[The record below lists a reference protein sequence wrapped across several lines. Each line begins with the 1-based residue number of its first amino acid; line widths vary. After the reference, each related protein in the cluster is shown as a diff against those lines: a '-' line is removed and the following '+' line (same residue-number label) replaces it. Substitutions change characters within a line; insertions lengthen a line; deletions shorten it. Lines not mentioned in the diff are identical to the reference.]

1 MNSGEWLAGDVA
13 TEFDGSELGDPRR
26 ERRLGKIA
34 SKLGD
39 DPGASFP
46 DVFSTGAELEG
57 FYRFLRNDSFD
68 WTDVLKPHVEAT
80 CARAEEL
87 GECLAIHDTTNFI
100 FKGERDGLGPTS
112 SKAQG
117 FIGHLSLLVGMDDAR
132 TPLGVG
138 AIDQYVRAG
147 RKGRRSVGERLDD
160 KTSEGQ
166 RWLKGAEAINKLAKD
181 RFECI
186 HVADRE
192 GDTFPFLSGML
203 EFGGR
208 FVIRVAQNR
217 RVLDEDEELT
227 RLHEVVLG
235 LKAESSFD
243 ITVSKRGKRLNP
255 TQAKSHPS
263 REGRNVTVSIA
274 GTSVCVA
281 VPVARRKAMEIEMN
295 LVRVW
300 EENPDPNE
308 PSVEWILWTTEPTGT
323 IKQLRRVVEIYR
335 ARWVIEEYFK
345 ALKTGCQFERRQ
357 LESFDTL
364 STALALFAPVAWKLL
379 LARSVVRSIPDSP
392 PDRVISR
399 AQVAYLEGK
408 YKKPLHTARD
418 ALYAMA
424 KLGGHLSQNGE
435 PGWLTLGRGYEKLAT
450 GEAFY
455 QEMIRLNICDQS

>member
-1 MNSGEWLAGDVA
+1 M
-13 TEFDGSELGDPRR
+13 
-26 ERRLGKIA
+26 
-34 SKLGD
+34 
-39 DPGASFP
+39 
-46 DVFSTGAELEG
+46 
-57 FYRFLRNDSFD
+57 RNDSFD

-80 CARAEEL
+80 CARAEQL
-87 GECLAIHDTTNFI
+87 GECLVIHDTTNFI

-117 FIGHLSLLVGMDDAR
+117 FIGHLSLLVGTDEAR

-138 AIDQYVRAG
+138 AINQYVRAG

-166 RWLKGAEAINKLAKD
+166 RWLAGAAKINELAED
-181 RFECI
+181 RFECV

-217 RVLDEDEELT
+217 RVRDKDDELT
-227 RLHEVVLG
+227 RSHEVVLA
-235 LKAESSFD
+235 LKAESSFE
-243 ITVSKRGKRLNP
+243 IAVSKRGKRLNP
-255 TQAKSHPS
+255 TQARSHPS
-263 REGRNVTVSIA
+263 REGRKVTVAIA
-274 GTSVCVA
+274 GTPVCIA
-281 VPVARRKAMEIEMN
+281 VPLARRKAMEIELN

-300 EENPDPNE
+300 EEHPDPNE
-308 PSVEWILWTTEPTGT
+308 PSVEWILWTTEPIGT
-323 IKQLRRVVEIYR
+323 VKQLRRVVDIYR
-335 ARWVIEEYFK
+335 ARWVIEEFFK

-357 LESFDTL
+357 LESFDKL

-379 LARSVVRSIPDSP
+379 LARSVVRMAPDRP
-392 PDRVISR
+392 PDRVISPLHIR
-399 AQVAYLEGK
+399 YLEGK
-408 YKKPLHTARD
+408 YGKPIRTARD
-418 ALYAMA
+418 ALYSMA

-455 QEMIRLNICDQS
+455 LDMLKLETCDQS